1 LFKEACTAA
10 NQPKAVLTEEQ
21 SSRRAAEEAEWAQ
34 YQAEERKRAEEFA
47 KILEQ
52 EAAERR
58 ARKEEELRLAR
69 LRAIQEAEQF
79 AKAASEDL
87 CWDIV
92 TDSDKVTMMRT
103 PRRPPPLRL
112 VFSRLLCLLL
122 HKASRSL
129 THSLPRLVTQ
139 S

>member
-1 LFKEACTAA
+1 MSTVGHPCTIFS
-10 NQPKAVLTEEQ
+10 VLITAKQ
-21 SSRRAAEEAEWAQ
+21 TRALVPR

-92 TDSDKVTMMRT
+92 TDSDKVPASPSRWLVW
-103 PRRPPPLRL
+103 PHLPL
-112 VFSRLLCLLL
+112 FSCF
-122 HKASRSL
+122 H
-129 THSLPRLVTQ
+129 
-139 S
+139 